1 VVALATAELP
11 VYPDTIMDAVD
22 ASLSTEQGR
31 GLSSAE
37 MLVRDSLF
45 LPSAFLVVTG
55 AIAQATEHLQRITQK
70 ARARVEELG
79 D

>member
-1 VVALATAELP
+1 
-11 VYPDTIMDAVD
+11 MDAVD

-37 MLVRDSLF
+37 MLVRGSLF
-45 LPSAFLVVTG
+45 PPVGFLVVTG
-55 AIAQATEHLQRITQK
+55 PAIAQATEHLQRITQK